1 MLNVIAIVLVL
12 GALIFFHE
20 LGHFLIAKLLGVG
33 VKTFSL
39 GFGPKLLSCSGKS
52 TEYRLSAI
60 PLGGYVQLVG
70 EDPDSEIPENFTLEQ
85 SFSARPPWQRMSVV
99 AAGPVF
105 NFVLAWFIYWG
116 IFVGAGQQA
125 LLPKIGKVQNDT
137 PAHAAGLEQGDLIK
151 RVNGQK
157 IQYWGDLAEFIRKSR
172 GEELRLTVQ
181 REGSRVKFHLEPE
194 VLVSKNIFGEEI
206 KSPKIG
212 IVASGDTVRIE
223 QGFFQASW
231 SGMKQ
236 MVNLLR
242 LTWTGIIKMIEGVVP
257 LKEIGGPIMIA
268 QLTSEQAEKGL
279 VNVLGLTALISINL
293 GLLNLLPIPVL
304 DGGHLLF
311 YAIEIVLRRPLDYKW
326 RMLAI
331 KIGIT
336 LVIALMVLAVYNDI
350 YRLLHTK

>member
-1 MLNVIAIVLVL
+1 MLNVLAIILVL
-12 GALIFFHE
+12 GILIFFHE
-20 LGHFLIAKLLGVG
+20 LGHFLVAKLLRVG

-39 GFGPKLLSCSGKS
+39 GFGPKLVSFSGKS

-70 EDPDSEIPENFTLEQ
+70 EQPDSEIPENFSEEQ

-99 AAGPVF
+99 AAGPIF

-125 LLPKIGKVQNDT
+125 LLPKIGKVQNST
-137 PAHAAGLEQGDLIK
+137 PAHAAGLQQGDVVKSI
-151 RVNGQK
+151 NGNK
-157 IQYWGDLAEFIRKSR
+157 INYWGDLAEFIRDSK
-172 GEELRLTVQ
+172 GEELRMTVQ
-181 REGSRVKFHLEPE
+181 RDDNRIKFNLEPE

-206 KSPKIG
+206 KSPKVG
-212 IVASGDTVRIE
+212 IIAAGETVRIE
-223 QGFFQASW
+223 QGFFEASW
-231 SGMKQ
+231 LGMKQ

-268 QLTSEQAEKGL
+268 QLTSQQAEKGFI
-279 VNVLGLTALISINL
+279 NVLGLTALISINL
-293 GLLNLLPIPVL
+293 GILNLLPIPVL

-311 YAIEIVLRRPLDYKW
+311 YGIEIILRRPLDYRW

-331 KIGIT
+331 KIGIV
-336 LVIALMVLAVYNDI
+336 LIIALMTLAVYNDI